1 MNSTQ
6 PPSKRSRVERTVDR
20 IILFMF
26 ALLFLMCILGCIYF
40 AFWTVGAGQ
49 GGVGRG
55 WGQEG
60 ARL

>member
-26 ALLFLMCILGCIYF
+26 GLLFAMCIMGCIYF
-40 AFWTVGAGQ
+40 ALWTVGGTPPH
-49 GGVGRG
+49 
-55 WGQEG
+55 
-60 ARL
+60 